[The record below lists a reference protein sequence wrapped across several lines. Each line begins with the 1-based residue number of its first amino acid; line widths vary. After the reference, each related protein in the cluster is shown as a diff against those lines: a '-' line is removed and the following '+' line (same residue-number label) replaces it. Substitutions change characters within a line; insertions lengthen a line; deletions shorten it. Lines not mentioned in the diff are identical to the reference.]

1 MDFLTRKLRDLRSI
15 FVSEEKPEK
24 KREIT
29 RFEGYFEFCY
39 KILSWEDAA
48 LTLTVFLVLNF
59 VFWLVIQLQLR
70 FFGVI
75 FLLSLAA
82 FIGDSYLETSQ
93 LLMAQ
98 TTHLDALDELK
109 NDFMDVILSLKA
121 LRKDSPSSF
130 CIGMSFIFLA
140 ISFVA
145 KNISGYVIFYL
156 VLLGIFF
163 IPLGLSK
170 MPPRYVTSI
179 KQFIKAVGSE
189 RGVLAEDELIPF
201 ISDKDF
207 NQRDPDLDSLLTDKT
222 AGRYSLSDS
231 VTNSLIS
238 GLNSMPSHL
247 DAEDKES
254 LEEEDLL
261 PQGAAQGAISY
272 TPGDLSSDSDS
283 DHKGIRF
290 ESGHFNGDSSSEEE
304 IYAKNLNFANVD
316 NKDVVDKDVFS
327 NIMNVATV
335 SDNLMKMANIIKM
348 AVTTPPA
355 QRKDSSSDSDFEIIN
370 SEEAEER

>member
-1 MDFLTRKLRDLRSI
+1 MEFLARKVRALRAV
-15 FVSEEKPEK
+15 FVAEDRPEK
-24 KREIT
+24 RREIT
-29 RFEGYFEFCY
+29 R
-39 KILSWEDAA
+39 
-48 LTLTVFLVLNF
+48 
-59 VFWLVIQLQLR
+59 LVIQLQLR

-75 FLLSLAA
+75 FLLTLLGFVADTY
-82 FIGDSYLETSQ
+82 FETTQ
-93 LLMAQ
+93 HIMVQAP
-98 TTHLDALDELK
+98 HLDVFDELK
-109 NDFMDVILSLKA
+109 NDLGDVVLSLKA

-145 KNISGYVIFYL
+145 RNISGYVIVYL
-156 VLLGIFF
+156 ALLAIFF
-163 IPLGLSK
+163 IPLLLSK
-170 MPPRYVTSI
+170 LPPEYLAYI
-179 KQFIKAVGSE
+179 KHIIKALGSE

-222 AGRYSLSDS
+222 ADS

-247 DAEDKES
+247 DGEDKES

-261 PQGAAQGAISY
+261 PQGASQGATSY

-304 IYAKNLNFANVD
+304 IYAKNLSFPNVENRD
-316 NKDVVDKDVFS
+316 TVDKDSVA
-327 NIMNVATV
+327 NVMSVAAV
-335 SDNLMKMANIIKM
+335 GENLMKMAGMIKM
-348 AVTTPPA
+348 VVTSPST

-370 SEEAEER
+370 TEDADDH